1 MADEEKHLPNEIKT
15 LTFLFDNGEQFALD
29 MKGYSFKLDATGIF
43 VTEPAHKNT
52 TIITPQTEMRTVEF
66 IQMININR
74 VHFDYYD

>member
-1 MADEEKHLPNEIKT
+1 MSDEEKHLPNEIKT

-43 VTEPAHKNT
+43 VTEPAHKIT
-52 TIITPQTEMRTVEF
+52 TIIAPQTEMRTVEF